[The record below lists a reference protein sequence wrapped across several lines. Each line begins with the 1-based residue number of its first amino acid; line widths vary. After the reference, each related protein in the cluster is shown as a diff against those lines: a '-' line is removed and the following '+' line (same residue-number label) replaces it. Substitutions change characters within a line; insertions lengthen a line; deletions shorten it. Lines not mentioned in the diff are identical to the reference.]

1 MESAGHQTTVHVKL
15 DGKDL
20 IATFVFSYQVA
31 ITVLVTTPLNVIVRM
46 AGKEHS
52 VISPVVKTVQMVSAP
67 HPMNVYAQMVGPVST
82 VMLANL
88 ALDVNMEHADHT
100 HSHASV
106 GMAGRDLSV
115 MNLPAVWIATME
127 FASHLAMPI
136 QPTFVCANQDGREQA
151 VTHAHL
157 TGDVLIRMLALVTI
171 PMNVSASTMKLML
184 WVFATTQP

>member
-52 VISPVVKTVQMVSAP
+52 VISPVVKTAQMVSAP
-67 HPMNVYAQMVGPVST
+67 HPMNVSAQMVGLVST

-88 ALDVNMEHADHT
+88 ALDVNMEPVEHT
-100 HSHASV
+100 PSPVSV
-106 GMAGRDLSV
+106 RMAGRDLSV
-115 MNLPAVWIATME
+115 MNHPAVWIATME
-127 FASHLAMPI
+127 FASHLATPI
-136 QPTFVCANQDGREQA
+136 QPTFACVNQDGREQA
-151 VTHAHL
+151 VIHAHL
-157 TGDVLIRMLALVTI
+157 TGDVPIRMLVLVI
-171 PMNVSASTMKLML
+171 ILMNVFASTMKPML